1 MRISMDGRRETVYS
15 PDLQERHLRFYFD
28 APGGATLPADLAADY
43 VWIPRT
49 LPAVHRLDANGWRRL
64 YEGEQSVIF
73 GRVALPE
80 ANAGVVLAAD
90 STARLFPG
98 P

>member
-1 MRISMDGRRETVYS
+1 
-15 PDLQERHLRFYFD
+15 
-28 APGGATLPADLAADY
+28 

-49 LPAVHRLDANGWRRL
+49 LPAVHRLDADGWRRL

-73 GRVALPE
+73 GRAALPE

-90 STARLFPG
+90 AGARFFPG